1 MSTPE
6 NYSKAPA
13 SRVGLIGLFIAWVV
27 AVVVVWD
34 TVQDPMTAL
43 VLVCVIPFAMAALL
57 YLLSKT
63 PLEMTSFLLPGL
75 LIFFKQNDAL
85 IPLLFGGFPVNDVLG
100 AVLLVYLLIRVRNE
114 DLIDTYRAANILL
127 LSVAGLLAAF
137 MISWIYAVELEQ
149 SRRETLTFVKDL
161 GFALLI
167 ALSIRN
173 IRDLR
178 AFVGWFVFST
188 TFVALAMLWE
198 SAFGQPFFPDHIRT
212 ETWRGEFRS
221 AGSSLED
228 VPSVATMVAIGV
240 FIALLLALRSSSARL
255 IMLAAAAIGV
265 AAILG
270 SITRSAVLVLAAAT
284 LFTLW
289 MIRRERVFPYATMAA
304 GVAAVI
310 VYMALPASTIEKFTA
325 LSDNSTDPTVSRRV
339 DYIRIGAD
347 LFQKSPVLGI
357 GAGNYPWRY
366 GSDEYKF
373 ERAVAGERRVLHN
386 VYVQYPV
393 EVGIVGAVLFYT
405 QLIAIGLIF
414 WRCARSTNAALSRYS
429 EAMLLGY
436 FVLCVQLLFLA
447 SKSFLGVWVLT
458 AAAIAMAKLYADEYR
473 KGPALQRR

>member
-6 NYSKAPA
+6 NYSRAPA
-13 SRVGLIGLFIAWVV
+13 SRAGLIGLFIAWIVTV
-27 AVVVVWD
+27 IVVWD
-34 TVQDPMTAL
+34 QTNDPMTAL
-43 VLVCVIPFAMAALL
+43 VLVGVIPFAMAAVI

-85 IPLLFGGFPVNDVLG
+85 IPFLFGGLPVNDMLG
-100 AVLLVYLLIRVRNE
+100 VLLLIYLLVRVRNE

-127 LSVAGLLAAF
+127 LSIAGLLAAF
-137 MISWIYAVELEQ
+137 VISWIYAVELEE

-161 GFALLI
+161 VFALLI

-178 AFVGWFVFST
+178 AFVGWLLLST
-188 TFVALAMLWE
+188 TFVALAMIWE
-198 SAFGQPFFPDHIRT
+198 SALGRPFFPDTIRT

-221 AGSSLED
+221 AGASLED
-228 VPSVATMVAIGV
+228 VPSVATMIAMGV
-240 FIALLLALRSSSARL
+240 FISLILALRSPTMRL

-265 AAILG
+265 LAILE

-284 LFTLW
+284 LFLLW
-289 MIRRERVFPYATMAA
+289 MIRRERIFPYAGLAA
-304 GVAAVI
+304 GAAAV
-310 VYMALPASTIEKFTA
+310 VVFMSLPASTVEKFTA
-325 LSDNSTDPTVSRRV
+325 LSDDSADRTVTRRV

-347 LFQKSPVLGI
+347 LFQESPVLGI

-366 GSDEYKF
+366 GSDDYKF
-373 ERAVAGERRVLHN
+373 ERSVAGERRVLHN
-386 VYVQYPV
+386 VYIQYPV
-393 EVGIVGAVLFYT
+393 EIGIVGAVSFYT

-414 WRCARSTNAALSRYS
+414 WRGTKAANAALRRYS

-436 FVLCVQLLFLA
+436 FILCVQLLFLA
-447 SKSFLGVWVLT
+447 SKSFLGVWILT
-458 AAAIAMAKLYADEYR
+458 AAAIAIAKLYADE
-473 KGPALQRR
+473 RRNEHIN

>member
-6 NYSKAPA
+6 NYSQAPA
-13 SRVGLIGLFIAWVV
+13 SRAGLIGLFIAWIV
-27 AVVVVWD
+27 AVIVVWD
-34 TVQDPMTAL
+34 TTNDPVTAL
-43 VLVCVIPFAMAALL
+43 VLVGVIPFAMAAVI

-85 IPLLFGGFPVNDVLG
+85 IPLLFGGLPVNDMLG
-100 AVLLVYLLIRVRNE
+100 ALLLVYLLIRVRNE
-114 DLIDTYRAANILL
+114 DLIDTYKAANILL
-127 LSVAGLLAAF
+127 LSIAGLLAAF
-137 MISWIYAVELEQ
+137 VISWIYAVDLQE

-161 GFALLI
+161 VFALLI

-178 AFVGWFVFST
+178 AFVGWLVLST
-188 TFVALAMLWE
+188 TFVALAMIWE
-198 SAFGQPFFPDHIRT
+198 SAFGQPFFPDHIRI

-228 VPSVATMVAIGV
+228 VPSVATMIAIGV
-240 FIALLLALRSSSARL
+240 FVSLILALRSPTVRL
-255 IMLAAAAIGV
+255 ITLAAAGIGV
-265 AAILG
+265 LAILE

-284 LFTLW
+284 LFLLW
-289 MIRRERVFPYATMAA
+289 MIRRERIFPYAGLAA
-304 GVAAVI
+304 GVAAV
-310 VYMALPASTIEKFTA
+310 VVFMSLPASTIEKFTA
-325 LSDNSTDPTVSRRV
+325 LSNDSVDRTVSRRV

-347 LFQKSPVLGI
+347 LFQESPVLGI

-366 GSDEYKF
+366 GSDDYKF

-393 EVGIVGAVLFYT
+393 EIGIVGAILFYA

-414 WRCARSTNAALSRYS
+414 WRGTKAANAALRRYS

-447 SKSFLGVWVLT
+447 SKSFLGVWILT
-458 AAAIAMAKLYADEYR
+458 AAAIAIAKLYADD
-473 KGPALQRR
+473 RRSEHIN